1 MTACNNVQDANLG
14 KKAVSAALAGTLAVG
29 MVPAAALAAEA
40 PEAGDGITALTA
52 DEVAQFQNAKIS
64 QIKLNGGAAQA
75 TPTGAIEIVSGTANA
90 GVVPTQLTSVITGN
104 TLSVFDDE
112 GEVAEGL
119 EIVYTNA
126 DGSAIASGDANSD
139 GSPKGVGSYTVQV
152 KGLATIPAP
161 TEGDPDA
168 TVAGPYAGLASA
180 KVNFNIVGKSLSGA
194 TLYEVQENAPKNI
207 SDTTF
212 TYTGV
217 AQQIGVALNGAALD
231 SDNWTVKYYNAAGNT
246 LVANGDA
253 TAGANTNLPI
263 NAGDYIAV
271 VSGAEDSDYE
281 GSEAQ
286 IKFSVGKLD
295 LSSSDVVVSDVQFA
309 ADAAA
314 ETDIVTIN
322 GKEPSDALA
331 GELEISYP
339 VVPTKIGSYQAVV
352 APEAGNAQ
360 AAANIAGS
368 KTVSYSVVTNDQI
381 VVQYNNAAW
390 EKTYDVDLSKGG
402 SFSTSA
408 IKVYAGKTQDGN
420 VVADGAALTAGQY
433 TVTVTDKDGKAVP
446 ASSLSTPG
454 TWNVTVAV
462 DSAAM
467 GYALG
472 GKETT
477 VVTVTNGEVT
487 ANDIFVTYN
496 GKAQDEFSL
505 TYTGENYLSGV
516 AVKVVVG
523 DKTLVEGTDYEV
535 SYKNGK
541 GEEVTE
547 FTDADE
553 YTVTVTSDTWT
564 MPTDDSGNVCD
575 FIVTA
580 VPVDALSVA
589 DEVTVDGQTGVAYT
603 GSDITPAFEYAS
615 VGADG
620 KPVLDK
626 NGDPVMADLPA
637 SAYKVTKIMLGGKE
651 VKAIN
656 AVGTYT
662 LTIADADTDD
672 NYNVTATSA
681 TVTVIDAKVFQDVPA
696 DAWYAQV
703 VDQAAKNGYMGGYAG
718 TKLFGPNDKI
728 TRAQVACVLFN
739 MAGGDYDTGND
750 NSDSSNYGYVSF
762 DDVKPGAY
770 YAKAVAWAKD
780 AGVVN
785 GFAGTNNFGPD
796 QVVTREQFACMLWNY
811 AKAMLSPTVK
821 DVDVAAALASKPDG
835 AKVSGWAREGVAWAV
850 QNKVMGNG
858 GVIDPLATVTRAET
872 AAMAVNF
879 QPEFIKAAVT
889 GITATAPTGG
899 NLTAGSTWDPRV
911 AVTAK
916 NGASTAFMARSSDE
930 AVATVAADGEITAV
944 AAGTATI
951 TYTTVGSTVNG
962 AKLSTSIVVTVA

>member
-1 MTACNNVQDANLG
+1 MTG
-14 KKAVSAALAGTLAVG
+14 
-29 MVPAAALAAEA
+29 
-40 PEAGDGITALTA
+40 
-52 DEVAQFQNAKIS
+52 
-64 QIKLNGGAAQA
+64 
-75 TPTGAIEIVSGTANA
+75 
-90 GVVPTQLTSVITGN
+90 
-104 TLSVFDDE
+104 
-112 GEVAEGL
+112 
-119 EIVYTNA
+119 
-126 DGSAIASGDANSD
+126 
-139 GSPKGVGSYTVQV
+139 
-152 KGLATIPAP
+152 
-161 TEGDPDA
+161 
-168 TVAGPYAGLASA
+168 
-180 KVNFNIVGKSLSGA
+180 
-194 TLYEVQENAPKNI
+194 
-207 SDTTF
+207 
-212 TYTGV
+212 
-217 AQQIGVALNGAALD
+217 
-231 SDNWTVKYYNAAGNT
+231 
-246 LVANGDA
+246 
-253 TAGANTNLPI
+253 
-263 NAGDYIAV
+263 AGDYA
-271 VSGAEDSDYE
+271 

-286 IKFSVGKLD
+286 IAFTVGKLD
-295 LSSSDVVVSDVQFA
+295 LSTADVVVKDVEFVAGSEA
-309 ADAAA
+309 ATTVAS
-314 ETDIVTIN
+314 IN
-322 GKEPSDALA
+322 GKAPSKALA
-331 GELEISYP
+331 GLLSIDYP
-339 VVPTKIGSYQAVV
+339 VVPTKIGQYQAVV
-352 APEAGNAQ
+352 AGVATGANAQ
-360 AAANIAGS
+360 AASANLTGS
-368 KTVSYSVVTNDQI
+368 KTVSYNVVTSEGIYVTYGANTDDALAPQLA
-381 VVQYNNAAW
+381 NA
-390 EKTYDVDLSKGG
+390 TVNLSQGQ

-408 IKVYAGKTQDGN
+408 ITVYPGTTAPSVTDG
-420 VVADGAALTAGQY
+420 VASVTPLKSGQY
-433 TVTVTDKDGKAVP
+433 TVTVTDKDGKEVP

-467 GYALG
+467 DYALG
-472 GKETT
+472 GKATCQ
-477 VVTVTNGEVT
+477 VTVTNGNV
-487 ANDIFVTYN
+487 AASNIFVTYD
-496 GKAQDEFSL
+496 GKAGSSFEK
-505 TYTGENYLSGV
+505 TYTGEDYYKGL

-535 SYKNGK
+535 AITNAKS
-541 GEEVTE
+541 EEVTSI
-547 FTDADE
+547 TDAGV
-553 YTVTVTSDTWT
+553 YTVAITSDTWT
-564 MPTDDSGNVCD
+564 MPETGNTCTFTVKAVKIDD
-575 FIVTA
+575 
-580 VPVDALSVA
+580 LSVA
-589 DEVTVDGQTGVAYT
+589 DEVTVGGQTGVAYT

-637 SAYKVTKIMLGGKE
+637 SAYKITKIMLGGKE

-672 NYNVTATSA
+672 NYNVTDTEA

-739 MAGGDYDTGND
+739 MAGGDYNTDND

-811 AKAMLSPTVK
+811 ANAMLSPTVK

-889 GITATAPTGG
+889 GITAAQSTV
-899 NLTAGSTWDPRV
+899 NLTVGDDAVDPGV

-916 NGASTAFMARSSDE
+916 NGASTAFTAKSSDMD
-930 AVATVAADGEITAV
+930 VATVAADGTITPV

-962 AKLSTSIVVTVA
+962 AKLSTTVNVTVTSQP